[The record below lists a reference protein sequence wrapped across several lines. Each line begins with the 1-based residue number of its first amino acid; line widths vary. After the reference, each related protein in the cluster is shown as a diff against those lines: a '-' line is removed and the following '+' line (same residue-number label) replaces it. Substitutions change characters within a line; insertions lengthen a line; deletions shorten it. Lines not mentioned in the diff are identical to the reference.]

1 MAQNAAV
8 GSGSKASGD
17 PGCSGL
23 GEATKEKKKN
33 AEQAEVGVEGQI
45 RHRISTSH
53 DERYGPVHWGEI
65 FRGGRWVFLEHRRG

>member
-23 GEATKEKKKN
+23 GEATKEKKN
-33 AEQAEVGVEGQI
+33 IAEQAEVGVEGQI
-45 RHRISTSH
+45 RHRIRPAY
-53 DERYGPVHWGEI
+53 DERYDPDQWTEI
-65 FRGGRWVFLEHRRG
+65 FCGGRWVFLERR